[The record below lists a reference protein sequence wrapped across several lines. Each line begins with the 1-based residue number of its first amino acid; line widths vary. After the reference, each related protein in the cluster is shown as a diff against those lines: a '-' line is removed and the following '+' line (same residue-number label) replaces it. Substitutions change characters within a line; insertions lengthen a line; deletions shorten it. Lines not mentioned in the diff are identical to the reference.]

1 MKKFKDI
8 LNKNKTLLIAIFV
21 LIVVEVIATLGFSY
35 VQNMQIKYVSYNEFL
50 AYVNEGMVDTVT
62 YSPSDEYMTFTLFN
76 KKTKKMTVKERKEYT
91 GYELSDTRKTFYPAY
106 ETFRKD
112 MLKKNVILKLK
123 QSAQFDL
130 ATLLSTAFMIVW
142 LFIIVNLL
150 KSVRGG
156 GVEKSDILQQSDIKF
171 SDVIGQDE
179 ILEDIQLYVEL
190 IKNPDVGKEMG
201 VKTPKGLLLTG
212 PPGTGKTLIAKA
224 IAGEADVP
232 FVSMSGSD
240 FKEMF
245 VGVGAKRVRDLFK
258 IAREHAPC
266 IIFIDEIDSIGAK
279 RDGIKG
285 SSEDDQTIN
294 ALLKE
299 MDGFSGREG
308 IFVLAATNHPEKL
321 DSALKRAGRF
331 DREVAIN
338 PPRDWKVRKQLFE
351 FYLKDKKLLDDV
363 DLETL
368 SKTVSG
374 FTGADISMICNEAG
388 IIAIS
393 KKLEYID
400 NECLVEAVDKKVF
413 NGNKSKKEAF
423 AKDREIVAYHE
434 SGHAVMTWLRHQPI
448 SRASIQATTSGVGGA
463 VFGAETESQF
473 TTKQDMIDHVMIAQ
487 AGRASEE
494 IKYSADLIT
503 TGASNDITQVT
514 QTLTN
519 YICRVGFDDE
529 IGLVD
534 VNALAEVGILDK
546 HDLAKRV
553 TEMSKNIYLDTLQL
567 LKDNYDKV
575 EKLAQKLLEVETMSG
590 TDIVDLLEET

>member
-1 MKKFKDI
+1 MI
-8 LNKNKTLLIAIFV
+8 VLL
-21 LIVVEVIATLGFSY
+21 VVESLATVMYSY
-35 VQNMQIKYVSYNEFL
+35 LQDKQIQYVSYNEFL
-50 AYVNEGMVDTVT
+50 AYVNEGKVDSVT
-62 YSPSDEYMTFTLFN
+62 YSTSNEYMTFTLYN
-76 KKTKKMTVKERKEYT
+76 KDTKKMTLEERKDYVGYT
-91 GYELSDTRKTFYPAY
+91 LKDTRKTFYPAY

-112 MLKKNVILKLK
+112 MLEQNVLLKLK
-123 QSAQFDL
+123 QDARIDFSML
-130 ATLLSTAFMIVW
+130 VSTAILVIW
-142 LFIIVNLL
+142 LFVIGGML
-150 KSVRGG
+150 KSTRGG
-156 GVEKSDILQQSDIKF
+156 ISQNDILQTSDVKF
-171 SDVIGQDE
+171 SNVIGQDE

-224 IAGEADVP
+224 IAGEAEVP

-258 IAREHAPC
+258 VAREHAPC

-279 RDGIKG
+279 RDGIG
-285 SSEDDQTIN
+285 GNSEDDQTIN

-308 IFVLAATNHPEKL
+308 IFVLAATNHPDKL
-321 DSALKRAGRF
+321 DSAIKRAGRF

-363 DLETL
+363 DLDTL

-393 KKLEYID
+393 KKLEYIN
-400 NECLVEAVDKKVF
+400 NECLNEAVDKKVF

-423 AKDREIVAYHE
+423 EKDKEIVAYHE
-434 SGHAVMTWLRHQPI
+434 AGHAVMTWLRHQPI
-448 SRASIQATTSGVGGA
+448 SRASIQATTSGVGGV
-463 VFGAETESQF
+463 VFGADTDSQF
-473 TTKQDMIDHVMIAQ
+473 ITKQDMIDKVMIAQ

-494 IKYSADLIT
+494 IKYSSDLVT
-503 TGASNDITQVT
+503 TGASSDITQAT

-519 YICRVGFDDE
+519 YICRVGFDEE

-546 HDLAKRV
+546 HDLAKRI
-553 TEMSKNIYLDTLQL
+553 TKMAKEIYLETRDL

-590 TDIVDLLEET
+590 DDIVNLLEEN

>member
-130 ATLLSTAFMIVW
+130 STLLSTAFMIVW

-150 KSVRGG
+150 KSARGG

-266 IIFIDEIDSIGAK
+266 IIFIDEID
-279 RDGIKG
+279 
-285 SSEDDQTIN
+285 
-294 ALLKE
+294 
-299 MDGFSGREG
+299 
-308 IFVLAATNHPEKL
+308 
-321 DSALKRAGRF
+321 
-331 DREVAIN
+331 
-338 PPRDWKVRKQLFE
+338 
-351 FYLKDKKLLDDV
+351 
-363 DLETL
+363 
-368 SKTVSG
+368 
-374 FTGADISMICNEAG
+374 
-388 IIAIS
+388 
-393 KKLEYID
+393 
-400 NECLVEAVDKKVF
+400 
-413 NGNKSKKEAF
+413 
-423 AKDREIVAYHE
+423 
-434 SGHAVMTWLRHQPI
+434 
-448 SRASIQATTSGVGGA
+448 
-463 VFGAETESQF
+463 
-473 TTKQDMIDHVMIAQ
+473 
-487 AGRASEE
+487 
-494 IKYSADLIT
+494 
-503 TGASNDITQVT
+503 
-514 QTLTN
+514 
-519 YICRVGFDDE
+519 
-529 IGLVD
+529 
-534 VNALAEVGILDK
+534 
-546 HDLAKRV
+546 
-553 TEMSKNIYLDTLQL
+553 
-567 LKDNYDKV
+567 
-575 EKLAQKLLEVETMSG
+575 
-590 TDIVDLLEET
+590 

>member
-1 MKKFKDI
+1 MKKIKEFFK
-8 LNKNKTLLIAIFV
+8 KYKTVLIA
-21 LIVVEVIATLGFSY
+21 LIVLVIVEVISTIGYSY
-35 VQNMQIKYVSYNEFL
+35 VVDQQIQYVSYNDFL
-50 AYVNEGMVDTVT
+50 KLLNENKIDTVT
-62 YSPSDEYMTFTLFN
+62 YSVTNEYMTFTLLN
-76 KKTKKMTVKERKEYT
+76 KDTKKMSIEERREYKDYT
-91 GYELSDTRKTFYPAY
+91 YKDMRKTYYPAY

-112 MLKKNVILKLK
+112 MLEKNVLLKVRQDAK
-123 QSAQFDL
+123 MDFSAVI
-130 ATLLSTAFMIVW
+130 STAVMIIW
-142 LFIIVNLL
+142 LIVFINLI
-150 KSVRGG
+150 KSGTKS
-156 GVEKSDILQQSDIKF
+156 GVSQDDIIQTSDIKF

-224 IAGEADVP
+224 IAGEAEVP

-245 VGVGAKRVRDLFK
+245 VGLGAKRVRDLFK
-258 IAREHAPC
+258 LAREHAPC
-266 IIFIDEIDSIGAK
+266 IVFIDEIDSVGAK
-279 RDGIKG
+279 RDGVKG

-299 MDGFSGREG
+299 MDGFSSREG

-331 DREVAIN
+331 DRQIQIN
-338 PPRDWKVRKQLFE
+338 PPKDWKVRKQLFE
-351 FYLKDKKLLDDV
+351 FYLKDKKILDDV

-368 SKTVSG
+368 AKTVSG

-393 KKLEYID
+393 KKLDYIN
-400 NECLVEAVDKKVF
+400 NECLTEAVDKKVF
-413 NGNKSKKEAF
+413 NGNKAKKEAL

-434 SGHAVMTWLRHQPI
+434 SGHAVMTWLRGQPI

-463 VFGAETESQF
+463 VFGADTDSQF
-473 TTKQDMIDHVMIAQ
+473 TTKQDMLDRVMIAQ

-494 IKYSADLIT
+494 IKYSEDFIT
-503 TGASNDITQVT
+503 TGASNDITQAT
-514 QTLTN
+514 QTLTT
-519 YICRVGFDDE
+519 YICRVGFDDT

-546 HDLAKRV
+546 HDLAQRV
-553 TEMSKNIYLDTLQL
+553 TQMSKELYQETRDL
-567 LKDNYDKV
+567 LRKNYDRV
-575 EKLAQKLLEVETMSG
+575 ELLAQKLLEVETMTG
-590 TDIVDLLEET
+590 TEIIELLES